1 MTGFVIELDG
11 GAIRTGKGTDAI
23 RVRYQ
28 YGASSGSS
36 GDDDKEQQNT
46 SKECE
51 GYPQKFSH
59 EAETR
64 LRNGAFSTS
73 SVRRVYVTVDS
84 NSYDEDFAELYE
96 KLSKHFPV
104 TFVPRGYHGR
114 SVVDRPV

>member
-1 MTGFVIELDG
+1 MTGFAIELDG
-11 GAIRTGKGTDAI
+11 DAIRTGKGTDAI

-64 LRNGAFSTS
+64 LRNGAFPAS
-73 SVRRVYVTVDS
+73 SVRRVYISV
-84 NSYDEDFAELYE
+84 NSHMTDEDIVELYE
-96 KLSKHFPV
+96 KVAKHVPV
-104 TFVPRGYHGR
+104 TFVPIGYHGR
-114 SVVDRPV
+114 SVAK